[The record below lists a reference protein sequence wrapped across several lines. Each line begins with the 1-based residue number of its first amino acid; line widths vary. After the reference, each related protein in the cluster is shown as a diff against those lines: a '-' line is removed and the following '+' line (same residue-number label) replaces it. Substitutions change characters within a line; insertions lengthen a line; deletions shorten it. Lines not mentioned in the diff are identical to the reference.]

1 MEVVGTVSP
10 KVSFYKL
17 RFQFVQTSEIKCQIH
32 ENKSALPGF
41 VVSLNLLSCFLSNAS
56 ALINVSVL
64 FLQDGRDRLRAAV
77 GPGEEQDA
85 AERSGDEGSRV

>member
-17 RFQFVQTSEIKCQIH
+17 RFKSVQTSEIKCQIY

-41 VVSLNLLSCFLSNAS
+41 VVSM
-56 ALINVSVL
+56 NVPKSILFHVFSVM
-64 FLQDGRDRLRAAV
+64 LQL
-77 GPGEEQDA
+77 
-85 AERSGDEGSRV
+85 